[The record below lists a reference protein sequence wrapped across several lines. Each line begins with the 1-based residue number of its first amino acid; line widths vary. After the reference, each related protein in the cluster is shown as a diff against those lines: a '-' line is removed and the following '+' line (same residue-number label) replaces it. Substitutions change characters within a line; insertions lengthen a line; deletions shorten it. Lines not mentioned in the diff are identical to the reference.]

1 MPLCMCGCVEGLS
14 AMGHEALGGRN
25 IQKPPNPQV
34 AREEDE
40 ERQQSR
46 VMVTF
51 ENDEKGEEAVGAY
64 WWTSEPKKVEFKKF
78 KWGQKGLRSPYAC
91 SDCSAVWQCTFDVRS
106 TPASRASGGNVSSG
120 SVGSMELINDL
131 ATATGEELSYAGSDV
146 LQVWEVMPTVMLT
159 LKSST
164 AAYECLSCRATWVRC

>member
-1 MPLCMCGCVEGLS
+1 MPLLICGCVEGLS

-25 IQKPPNPQV
+25 IQMPPNPQV

-40 ERQQSR
+40 ERHQSR

-51 ENDEKGEEAVGAY
+51 ENDEMDEEAVGAY

-78 KWGQKGLRSPYAC
+78 KWGQKGMRSPSAC

-106 TPASRASGGNVSSG
+106 TPASRASGGTNVSSG

-131 ATATGEELSYAGSDV
+131 TTATGEEIGSDV
-146 LQVWEVMPTVMLT
+146 LQVWEVVPTRMLQ

>member
-1 MPLCMCGCVEGLS
+1 MPLLICGCVEGLN
-14 AMGHEALGGRN
+14 AIGHEALGVRH
-25 IQKPPNPQV
+25 IPKPPNPQV
-34 AREEDE
+34 AGEEVKE
-40 ERQQSR
+40 SG

-51 ENDEKGEEAVGAY
+51 EDDDQVEEVGAF

-78 KWGQKGLRSPYAC
+78 KWGQKGMRSPYAC
-91 SDCSAVWQCTFDVRS
+91 SDCCAVWQCTFDVRS

-131 ATATGEELSYAGSDV
+131 ATATGEELSYVGSDV
-146 LQVWEVMPTVMLT
+146 LQVWEVMPTVMLM

-164 AAYECLSCRATWVRC
+164 VAYECLSCRATWVRC